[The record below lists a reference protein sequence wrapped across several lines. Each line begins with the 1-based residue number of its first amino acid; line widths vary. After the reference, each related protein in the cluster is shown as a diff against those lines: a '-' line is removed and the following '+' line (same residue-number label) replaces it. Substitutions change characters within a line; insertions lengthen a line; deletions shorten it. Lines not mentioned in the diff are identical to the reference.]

1 MQSPSTSD
9 AYYNHA
15 SQLLD
20 AMQPRIN
27 FHDATRYR
35 TQQLYQKAQRPWV
48 YMIVIFLFIC
58 LDAMTVD
65 GQIIV
70 IESSPI
76 IIERSALN
84 IVYEQLVFDWSNE

>member
-1 MQSPSTSD
+1 MV
-9 AYYNHA
+9 YNHA

-27 FHDATRYR
+27 FHDATRYC
-35 TQQLYQKAQRPWV
+35 TQQLYQKAQRPTV
-48 YMIVIFLFIC
+48 

-84 IVYEQLVFDWSNE
+84 IVYEQLVF

>member
-1 MQSPSTSD
+1 MV
-9 AYYNHA
+9 YNHA

-27 FHDATRYR
+27 FHDATRYC
-35 TQQLYQKAQRPWV
+35 TQQLYQKAQRPTV
-48 YMIVIFLFIC
+48 

-70 IESSPI
+70 IERSPI

-84 IVYEQLVFDWSNE
+84 IVYSEQLVFDWSNE

>member
-1 MQSPSTSD
+1 MV
-9 AYYNHA
+9 YNHA
-15 SQLLD
+15 SQL
-20 AMQPRIN
+20 
-27 FHDATRYR
+27 
-35 TQQLYQKAQRPWV
+35 
-48 YMIVIFLFIC
+48 

-84 IVYEQLVFDWSNE
+84 IVYSEQLVFD